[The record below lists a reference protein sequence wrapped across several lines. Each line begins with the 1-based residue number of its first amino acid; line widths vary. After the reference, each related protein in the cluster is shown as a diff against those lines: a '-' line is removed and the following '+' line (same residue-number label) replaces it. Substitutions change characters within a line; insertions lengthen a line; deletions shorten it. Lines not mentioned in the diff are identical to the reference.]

1 LSFGKNND
9 AMHQITVN
17 DDKMTLMERQKR
29 RKREKEQRKGIKAVE
44 VFLYFKKT
52 P

>member
-17 DDKMTLMERQKR
+17 DDKMTLDGATKKEEERERTKKR
-29 RKREKEQRKGIKAVE
+29 NKSSRGISL
-44 VFLYFKKT
+44 F
-52 P
+52 